1 MAIDTVAKRRSALG
15 VTTWLLP
22 AADSEIDSTERALL
36 LRAYIPFAVSDV
48 VTPLRRT
55 LAIASELRVL
65 PVSFESRVYPVER

>member
-1 MAIDTVAKRRSALG
+1 MAIDTATKRRSALA

-22 AADSEIDSTERALL
+22 SADSEVDSTDRALL

-55 LAIASELRVL
+55 LAIVSELRVL
-65 PVSFESRVYPVER
+65 PVGFESRVYPVER